1 MESLS
6 SIFKARKDE
15 CIEKCII
22 ISCIFFHVSH
32 CVVKHNRS
40 LPEKVIMH
48 ANSVGIT
55 DYAHKSLMFLMFM
68 IISLCVLVIF
78 YALLLIDRK
87 NENKQ
92 KMNIAFAMIGGL
104 FVIGLNIVYILNVR
118 NEALNTERLFLIFV
132 GCIFIIIGSF
142 LPTVNYNF
150 KVGVRNTASFQNK
163 KSWTQIQRFSG
174 CAFIICGIFIGFAA
188 LIPSFLYAILVISLL
203 IAAMLYS
210 IQLYSNKLLKNE

>member
-1 MESLS
+1 MNVLKNVLLLVASFFMSLIVWLS
-6 SIFKARKDE
+6 TYS
-15 CIEKCII
+15 
-22 ISCIFFHVSH
+22 
-32 CVVKHNRS
+32 S

-92 KMNIAFAMIGGL
+92 KMNTAFAMIGGL

-142 LPTVNYNF
+142 LPTVNYNS
-150 KVGVRNTASFQNK
+150 KVGVRNAASFQNK

-174 CAFIICGIFIGFAA
+174 CALIICGIFIGFAA

-203 IAAMLYS
+203 ITAMLYS

>member
-1 MESLS
+1 MNVLKNVLLLVASFFMSLIVWLS
-6 SIFKARKDE
+6 TY
-15 CIEKCII
+15 
-22 ISCIFFHVSH
+22 
-32 CVVKHNRS
+32 RS

-48 ANSVGIT
+48 ANSGGIT
-55 DYAHKSLMFLMFM
+55 DYAHKSFMFM

-92 KMNIAFAMIGGL
+92 KMNTAFAMISGL

-142 LPTVNYNF
+142 LPTVNYNS
-150 KVGVRNTASFQNK
+150 KVGVRNAASFQNK

-174 CAFIICGIFIGFAA
+174 CVLIICGIFIGFAA

>member
-1 MESLS
+1 MKNVLLLVASFFMSLIVWLS
-6 SIFKARKDE
+6 TYS
-15 CIEKCII
+15 
-22 ISCIFFHVSH
+22 
-32 CVVKHNRS
+32 S

-55 DYAHKSLMFLMFM
+55 DYAHKSFMFLMFM

-92 KMNIAFAMIGGL
+92 KMNTAFAMIGGL

-142 LPTVNYNF
+142 LPTVNYNS

>member
-1 MESLS
+1 MLKNGLLLIASFLMSL
-6 SIFKARKDE
+6 
-15 CIEKCII
+15 II
-22 ISCIFFHVSH
+22 WLSTYS
-32 CVVKHNRS
+32 S
-40 LPEKVIMH
+40 LPEQVIMH
-48 ANSVGIT
+48 ANSSGTT
-55 DYAHKSLMFLMFM
+55 DYAHKSFMFLMFM
-68 IISLCVLVIF
+68 IISVCVLVIF
-78 YALLLIDRK
+78 YTLLLIDRK

-92 KMNIAFAMIGGL
+92 KMNTAFAMIGGL

-142 LPTVNYNF
+142 LPTVNYNS
-150 KVGVRNTASFQNK
+150 KVGVRNSASFQNK
-163 KSWTQIQRFSG
+163 KSWTQIQRFSR

>member
-1 MESLS
+1 MNVLKNVLLLVASFFMSLIVWLS
-6 SIFKARKDE
+6 TY
-15 CIEKCII
+15 
-22 ISCIFFHVSH
+22 
-32 CVVKHNRS
+32 RS

-48 ANSVGIT
+48 VNSGGTT
-55 DYAHKSLMFLMFM
+55 DYAHKSFMFLMFM

-92 KMNIAFAMIGGL
+92 KMNKAFAMIGGL

-142 LPTVNYNF
+142 LPTVNYNS

>member
-1 MESLS
+1 MRIKVSCFSCLWLFHFVSSLFFTLCCS
-6 SIFKARKDE
+6 SI
-15 CIEKCII
+15 EKMKI
-22 ISCIFFHVSH
+22 
-32 CVVKHNRS
+32 K
-40 LPEKVIMH
+40 
-48 ANSVGIT
+48 
-55 DYAHKSLMFLMFM
+55 
-68 IISLCVLVIF
+68 
-78 YALLLIDRK
+78 
-87 NENKQ
+87 
-92 KMNIAFAMIGGL
+92 KMNTAFAMIGGL
-104 FVIGLNIVYILNVR
+104 FVIGLNIVYILNVC

-142 LPTVNYNF
+142 LPTVNYNS

>member
-1 MESLS
+1 MNVLKNVLLLVASFFMSLIVWLS
-6 SIFKARKDE
+6 TY
-15 CIEKCII
+15 
-22 ISCIFFHVSH
+22 
-32 CVVKHNRS
+32 RS

-55 DYAHKSLMFLMFM
+55 DYAHKSFMFLMFM
-68 IISLCVLVIF
+68 IISFCVLAIF

-92 KMNIAFAMIGGL
+92 KMNTAFAMIGGL

-142 LPTVNYNF
+142 LPTVNYNS

>member
-1 MESLS
+1 MNVLKNVLLLVASFFMSLIVWLS
-6 SIFKARKDE
+6 TY
-15 CIEKCII
+15 
-22 ISCIFFHVSH
+22 
-32 CVVKHNRS
+32 RS

-48 ANSVGIT
+48 VNSGGTT
-55 DYAHKSLMFLMFM
+55 DYAHKSFMFM

-92 KMNIAFAMIGGL
+92 KMNTAFAMISGL

-142 LPTVNYNF
+142 LPTVNYNS
-150 KVGVRNTASFQNK
+150 KVGVRNAASFQNK

-174 CAFIICGIFIGFAA
+174 CVLIICGIFIGFAA

-203 IAAMLYS
+203 ITAMLYS

>member
-1 MESLS
+1 MNVLKNVLLLVASFFMSLIVWLS
-6 SIFKARKDE
+6 TYS
-15 CIEKCII
+15 
-22 ISCIFFHVSH
+22 
-32 CVVKHNRS
+32 S

-55 DYAHKSLMFLMFM
+55 DYAHKSFMFLMFM

-92 KMNIAFAMIGGL
+92 KMNTAFAMIGGL

-142 LPTVNYNF
+142 LPTVNYNS